1 MKRASGWLIAV
12 VLGSSS
18 PAGAQVTPAPE
29 VPDQFIPVNTTLG
42 VDQPA
47 NQFYNGSI
55 FQAIRQANAATAAP
69 LVDYASVRFSASL
82 INQSIILTDPI
93 PAIDLSKLTTSTP
106 RVDLDATA
114 IPAFVIRTAADVP
127 ADFVLLRVMNGRAD
141 LVDLDIASGK
151 LDAQG
156 NRVPLRVIVDQD
168 ATLGFRY
175 TRDFT
180 LTEHISGAG
189 GVRIETDQVVTFN
202 GDNTYTGG
210 THVVKGTLR
219 GRAASLP
226 GDFTLDKDGVL
237 DFRITDTTQIPTYAG
252 NVSGAGKLMKSGVGT
267 LLLSGGTATHT
278 GGTEITTGTLQATPI
293 SLTGNVAVS
302 QGAQLWLMPAVGT
315 PFAGA
320 ISGRGSVRKS
330 GDQDLQLTGLNSFS
344 GGLFIQNGSVRATT
358 ANIPGNVTLEAVTP
372 PTPTARLFFD
382 QDFDGTH
389 VGTSAGSGV
398 LIKQG
403 SGRVLR
409 QGTTNVSLVQV
420 LGGSLAGD
428 TLALGNSIEI
438 TNAGAIAEFSL
449 ADVQTYVGSISGPGD
464 LWKTGSG
471 TLVLAASPLHTGQ
484 TVVNAGTLQLQ
495 ADLTN
500 TSLVRVDPGARLAN
514 VSGAISSGRL
524 VNQGRVAP
532 GGSTTSF
539 SVGGNATM
547 AAGSVLEVNLD
558 SGGNASALVVGGTAT
573 LDAPSYELN
582 ISPGDYSAPTQYS
595 VIVATSIA
603 IAPGSSA
610 GSTFDDLAFITVTA
624 PPTVIA
630 APGVAQ
636 VVFSLQEDFSNIP
649 AYGTTPNQVATGAAL
664 EQVTNSGSA
673 DARAIRNG
681 LVPLKVGQV
690 PGVLD
695 MMAGETLAGFTNSRI
710 ANARNFADTLLRR
723 LYTSSWE
730 LTRPPTVAS
739 VASSE
744 PPAVS
749 APRARG
755 GSGVW
760 LVPFGLFS
768 DNDGHGN
775 ASDMETDTYGVTGG
789 YDYRLPA
796 GLRLPHSDNYRFGLA
811 VGYTHHSL
819 ENTSGFMTG
828 TGNTAQTALYGGYRS
843 QHFHA
848 GLAGRFAWT
857 SMQSDRNIVFS
868 DVDRN
873 AVADFDG
880 LEWGALTEVGGH
892 FGDPKRALFHPSAR
906 FQYIHT
912 TQDAFQE
919 TGAGDLDLSVPAL
932 DYDSFL
938 LTLGARVSR
947 VFTLKGEFGIE
958 PELRGGWTIDFGDLE
973 RQVPA
978 TFYVVPGAVPFV
990 TTGAQPDMN
999 SGSVGIGYVMTVG
1012 DVPLL
1017 STHYDFEFG
1026 ESFTRQVI
1034 TAGLYF
1040 RW

>member
-1 MKRASGWLIAV
+1 
-12 VLGSSS
+12 
-18 PAGAQVTPAPE
+18 
-29 VPDQFIPVNTTLG
+29 
-42 VDQPA
+42 
-47 NQFYNGSI
+47 
-55 FQAIRQANAATAAP
+55 
-69 LVDYASVRFSASL
+69 
-82 INQSIILTDPI
+82 
-93 PAIDLSKLTTSTP
+93 
-106 RVDLDATA
+106 
-114 IPAFVIRTAADVP
+114 VP

-141 LVDLDIASGK
+141 LVNLDIASGK

-156 NRVPLRVIVDQD
+156 SRVPLRVIVDQS

-175 TRDFT
+175 NRDFT
-180 LTEHISGAG
+180 LADDITGAG
-189 GVRIETDQVVTFN
+189 AVRIESDQVITFSGQN
-202 GDNTYTGG
+202 DYTGG
-210 THVVKGTLR
+210 TRIVKGTLR

-226 GDFTLDKDGVL
+226 GDFTVDKDGVL
-237 DFRITDTTQIPTYAG
+237 DFRITDTTQVPTYAG
-252 NVSGAGKLMKSGVGT
+252 NISGEGKLMKSGAGA

-278 GGTEITTGTLQATPI
+278 GGTEITTGTLQATPV

-302 QGAQLWLMPAVGT
+302 QGAQFWLLPTAGT

-330 GDQDLQLTGLNSFS
+330 GTQELQLTGLNNFS
-344 GGLFIQNGSVRATT
+344 GGLFIQNGDVRATT
-358 ANIPGNVTLEAVTP
+358 ANIPGNVTLEAVVAPDP
-372 PTPTARLFFD
+372 PARLFFD
-382 QDFDGTH
+382 QDVDGLH
-389 VGTSAGSGV
+389 VGTISGTGSLV
-398 LIKQG
+398 KQG
-403 SGRVLR
+403 TGRVVR

-428 TLALGNSIEI
+428 TAALGNAIEI

-449 ADVQTYVGSISGPGD
+449 ADIQTYVGTISGPGD

-471 TLVLAASPLHTGQ
+471 TLVLAADSQHTGQ

-495 ADLTN
+495 ADLANST
-500 TSLVRVDPGARLAN
+500 LVRVDPGARLAN
-514 VSGAISSGRL
+514 VSGSIPNGRL

-532 GGSTTSF
+532 GASTTSF
-539 SVGGNATM
+539 SVSGNATM
-547 AAGSVLEVNLD
+547 AAGSVLEVDLD
-558 SGGNASALVVGGTAT
+558 AAGNASALVVGGTAT
-573 LDAPSYELN
+573 LDAPSYALN

-595 VIVATSIA
+595 VIVATNIA

-610 GSTFDDLAFITVTA
+610 GSTFDDLAFITVTS
-624 PPTVIA
+624 PPSVIA
-630 APGVAQ
+630 SPGVAQ

-649 AYGTTPNQVATGAAL
+649 AYGTTPNQVATGVAL
-664 EQVTNSGSA
+664 GQVTNSGSA
-673 DARAIRNG
+673 DARTIRDG
-681 LVPLKVGQV
+681 LVPLRVGQV
-690 PGVLD
+690 PAVLD
-695 MMAGETLAGFTNSRI
+695 MMAGETLAAFTNSRI

-723 LYTSSWE
+723 LHTSGWE
-730 LTRPPTVAS
+730 LTRPPTVSNVSS
-739 VASSE
+739 VASNE
-744 PPAVS
+744 LPAVG
-749 APRARG
+749 AARARG

-760 LVPFGLFS
+760 LVPFGVFS
-768 DNDGHGN
+768 NNEGNGN
-775 ASDMETDTYGVTGG
+775 ASDMESDTYGVTGG
-789 YDYRLPA
+789 FDYRLPA

-819 ENTSGFMTG
+819 ENTTGFMTG

-857 SMQSDRNIVFS
+857 SMQSDRRIVFS
-868 DVDRN
+868 DIDRN
-873 AVADFDG
+873 AMADFDG

-892 FGDPKRALFHPSAR
+892 FGDPKRALFHPTAR
-906 FQYIHT
+906 FQYIRT

-919 TGAGDLDLSVPAL
+919 TGAGDLDLSVPSL

-999 SGSVGIGYVMTVG
+999 SGSVGIGYLMTVG